1 VSLNLEPIVRIQ
13 APNNP
18 CKIIFVFF
26 CVKFHD
32 GAMKEKGATKV
43 LLRKKECDKVAIFQ
57 GEKKK

>member
-1 VSLNLEPIVRIQ
+1 
-13 APNNP
+13 
-18 CKIIFVFF
+18 
-26 CVKFHD
+26 VKFHD